1 MGIPDHLTC
10 LLRNLYVGQ
19 EAIVRT
25 GHGTKDWF
33 KIRKGVCQGCILS
46 LWLFNYMWST
56 SCEMPGW
63 MNSKLESRLL
73 GEISTTS
80 DADDNTLMAKSDE
93 ELKSLLMK
101 MKEESEEAGLKHSK
115 MKILASAPITSW
127 QIDGET
133 METVT
138 DYFLG
143 LQNYCRW

>member
-1 MGIPDHLTC
+1 MDEKNIYFCFIDYTKAFDYMDHNKLWKILKKIGISDHLTC
-10 LLRNLYVGQ
+10 LQRNLYVGQ
-19 EAIVRT
+19 EATVGT

-80 DADDNTLMAKSDE
+80 DADDTTLVAESKE
-93 ELKSLLMK
+93 ELKSLLVK
-101 MKEESEEAGLKHSK
+101 VEEENEISGLKLNTK
-115 MKILASAPITSW
+115 
-127 QIDGET
+127 
-133 METVT
+133 
-138 DYFLG
+138 
-143 LQNYCRW
+143 N